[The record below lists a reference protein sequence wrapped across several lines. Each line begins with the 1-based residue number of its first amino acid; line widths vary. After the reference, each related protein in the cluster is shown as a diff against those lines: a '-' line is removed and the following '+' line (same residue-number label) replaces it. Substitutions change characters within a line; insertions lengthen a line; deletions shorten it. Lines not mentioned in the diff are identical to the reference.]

1 MHNICRHKV
10 PSCSTRNH
18 PVEEPC
24 RENPIALE
32 KERSIGVA
40 LQNNAL
46 LLLLLLGQ
54 ESGSG
59 GMFENFTDS
68 LVRLC

>member
-1 MHNICRHKV
+1 MHNICKHKV
-10 PSCSTRNH
+10 PSQSTLNH
-18 PVEEPC
+18 PVEEPY

-32 KERSIGVA
+32 KERSIMVA

-54 ESGSG
+54 ESGTCSV
-59 GMFENFTDS
+59 FENFTDT
-68 LVRLC
+68 LVGLC